1 MDYLSKLQHKLVSP
15 TMYAL
20 CCAHT
25 ECQCFLIYAFEL
37 PSIRILYYE
46 KRIVYFSG
54 CFFVN
59 IKYAQHFHLNICFA
73 FQISY
78 DRRFSRFSYC
88 VSYPLAYLLH
98 PSNSIRPIFLNHAAY
113 VNDVKWKMNR
123 TLEMTSCFSKKKFKV
138 FGML

>member
-1 MDYLSKLQHKLVSP
+1 MHWQQSDSLRWVANLASYNTVKWIIYLNYNINWFLLQCMHCTV
-15 TMYAL
+15 L
-20 CCAHT
+20 CT
-25 ECQCFLIYAFEL
+25 YGMSMLFDLWFWTSVNTNTVL
-37 PSIRILYYE
+37 W

-54 CFFVN
+54 LFFVN

-98 PSNSIRPIFLNHAAY
+98 PSNSICPIFF
-113 VNDVKWKMNR
+113 KM
-123 TLEMTSCFSKKKFKV
+123 
-138 FGML
+138 